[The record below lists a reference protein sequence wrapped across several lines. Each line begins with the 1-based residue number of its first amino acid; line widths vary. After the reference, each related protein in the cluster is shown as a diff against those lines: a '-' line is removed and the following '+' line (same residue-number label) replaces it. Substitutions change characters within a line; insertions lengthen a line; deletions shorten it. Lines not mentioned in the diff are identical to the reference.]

1 MWRCVLHEHPM
12 STEPRR
18 QSTLQSGCEPQNNN
32 AAQSVGQSVLIRT
45 VLTKLLK
52 NLKAAPLQAL
62 DRCET
67 AGSSA
72 AQARNSQLHVIL
84 YVKYL

>member
-1 MWRCVLHEHPM
+1 MWRCILHEHLM
-12 STEPRR
+12 STESRR
-18 QSTLQSGCEPQNNN
+18 QSTLRSGCEPQNNN

-62 DRCET
+62 DGCESV
-67 AGSSA
+67 GSSA
-72 AQARNSQLHVIL
+72 AQARNSQSHVIL
-84 YVKYL
+84 YAKYL